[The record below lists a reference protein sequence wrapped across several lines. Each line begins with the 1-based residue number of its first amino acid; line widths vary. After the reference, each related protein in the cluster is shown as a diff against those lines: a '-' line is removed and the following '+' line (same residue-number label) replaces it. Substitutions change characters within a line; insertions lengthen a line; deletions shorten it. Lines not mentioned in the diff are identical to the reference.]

1 MILGLQL
8 IAIIFALIMIYF
20 AYLHFMRGELGT
32 GEIISWWVIW
42 AATIVIIIFPDL
54 LSGFARTISITRVF
68 DLMVIGGFILVIFLS
83 YKAYIETKSLKRKID
98 EFIREESLLELKND
112 KSKNTKK

>member
-1 MILGLQL
+1 MIIGLQL

-20 AYLHFMRGELGT
+20 AYLHFMRGELGK
-32 GEIISWWVIW
+32 GEIVSWWIIW

-68 DLMVIGGFILVIFLS
+68 DLMVVGGFILVIFLS
-83 YKAYIETKSLKRKID
+83 YKSYVGTKRLQKRIDELVRSESLKD
-98 EFIREESLLELKND
+98 LENGK
-112 KSKNTKK
+112 KSK